1 MDKILTSKENYI
13 KIKEY
18 IPEIPGSKKQERK
31 KQQCN
36 DSIPTFE
43 KREKDIQECIRGI
56 PNSEEQDRLIQEYI
70 LRIPPSAEQT
80 RQIQECEHAIR
91 TSPEQERQVK
101 ECEHANLSVEELRQ
115 ETRELIPIEGNSNIR
130 QKKKKIQTFQTCIA
144 GILAS
149 DEETNSRVNISE
161 VFSNYSFLNL
171 TSVAQFRIS
180 EYVKRLNFS
189 HNYLKAITK
198 LNFRRCCSLEILDLS
213 YNLINNI
220 ERGAFQDLLNLTFLD
235 LSFNRKLQTFPE
247 LPPAL
252 KVLKIHGTSITSIQG
267 QMLKDLTGL
276 SLTDTALVNIGG
288 TEKLKHLHIHIDSQD
303 KPKFNGRGLY
313 TSKSARNLIHPGHLN
328 SLKIS
333 QEYTSDKLFS
343 PKVLSTLSR
352 LILLPVDNLHLE
364 GVYHWMDIIRL
375 LREIPC
381 SSFSNITL
389 SGVFRWFPNCNCDGC
404 KLDYKLC
411 SNVSDGH
418 KNVSNQAISIRL
430 REQPEDAYPDEG
442 NIMNSLFLLHLSTVL
457 TKYNHDLIRL
467 SWGTKFI
474 DMCSSVENSVLDL
487 SSGKISNYSSWN
499 QELPLPKCRSLDAVT
514 DFKIFNNNLKIDL
527 LSLMSIVN
535 VMENI
540 SRMDASHNRIYLS
553 EGNHNIICGF
563 KSNKL
568 LFLNISNNPFNT
580 LDKLCVPSSL
590 EVLDLSFTNIS
601 KIFKEVFK
609 FLPNLETLYLRGNHF
624 IFQLKEYMRNSSIVD
639 LPKFFVHDLPHLQN
653 MKLSDNDIPSLP
665 CFSSPLSYLDINNN
679 QLQSLPT
686 SKLPSDFGENMTDY
700 NMISVLSEDF
710 EQLSELESLFLSFNK
725 ISYLQPGCLPP
736 SLLTL
741 DISHNAITTITEETF
756 SHLIHLEFLNIEGN
770 SFFCNCDLFWFA
782 NNFVNRPLLEVKG
795 WDKILCSFPQQKR
808 GQQVKDHGLSLL
820 HCTPVLQVAIA
831 MAGAVILTLLITGL
845 CWHYD
850 GPWYVKMG
858 WYWCMAKR
866 RVYEKRPENKQ
877 YDAFVSYSEED
888 ADWVKACMV
897 RQLESEG
904 FQICYHE
911 RDFKPGH
918 PILGNIFNCIENSH
932 KVIFVLST
940 SFVTSCWCQYE
951 LYFAE
956 HRILNANEDSL
967 IMVVLEE
974 LPPHT
979 VPLKF
984 SKLRKLLNRKTYLKW
999 SPEEHK
1005 QTIFWHQLTT
1015 VLKTTNK
1022 PIGYINP
1029 FSFRS

>member
-1 MDKILTSKENYI
+1 RFLELLK
-13 KIKEY
+13 
-18 IPEIPGSKKQERK
+18 
-31 KQQCN
+31 
-36 DSIPTFE
+36 
-43 KREKDIQECIRGI
+43 
-56 PNSEEQDRLIQEYI
+56 
-70 LRIPPSAEQT
+70 
-80 RQIQECEHAIR
+80 
-91 TSPEQERQVK
+91 V
-101 ECEHANLSVEELRQ
+101 SVYLM
-115 ETRELIPIEGNSNIR
+115 
-130 QKKKKIQTFQTCIA
+130 
-144 GILAS
+144 
-149 DEETNSRVNISE
+149 

-343 PKVLSTLSR
+343 PK
-352 LILLPVDNLHLE
+352 
-364 GVYHWMDIIRL
+364 
-375 LREIPC
+375 
-381 SSFSNITL
+381 
-389 SGVFRWFPNCNCDGC
+389 
-404 KLDYKLC
+404 
-411 SNVSDGH
+411 
-418 KNVSNQAISIRL
+418 
-430 REQPEDAYPDEG
+430 PEDAYPDEG

-624 IFQLKEYMRNSSIVD
+624 IFQLKECVGFSDIYCAFPSCSQVTVDSTISITMRSYVNTTKNPIISLPKKIKHLDMRNSSIVD

-686 SKLPSDFGENMTDY
+686 CLKNLFNLTVLRIQNNNMDYIDVKSLPLTLEQIDLSGNKIAKLPSDFGENMTELISLNISRNLIIKLDHKNLPRRIVELDASY

-1022 PIGYINP
+1022 PICENP
-1029 FSFRS
+1029 IKV

>member
-1 MDKILTSKENYI
+1 
-13 KIKEY
+13 
-18 IPEIPGSKKQERK
+18 
-31 KQQCN
+31 
-36 DSIPTFE
+36 
-43 KREKDIQECIRGI
+43 
-56 PNSEEQDRLIQEYI
+56 
-70 LRIPPSAEQT
+70 
-80 RQIQECEHAIR
+80 
-91 TSPEQERQVK
+91 
-101 ECEHANLSVEELRQ
+101 
-115 ETRELIPIEGNSNIR
+115 
-130 QKKKKIQTFQTCIA
+130 
-144 GILAS
+144 
-149 DEETNSRVNISE
+149 
-161 VFSNYSFLNL
+161 
-171 TSVAQFRIS
+171 
-180 EYVKRLNFS
+180 
-189 HNYLKAITK
+189 
-198 LNFRRCCSLEILDLS
+198 
-213 YNLINNI
+213 
-220 ERGAFQDLLNLTFLD
+220 
-235 LSFNRKLQTFPE
+235 
-247 LPPAL
+247 
-252 KVLKIHGTSITSIQG
+252 
-267 QMLKDLTGL
+267 MLKDLTGL

-624 IFQLKEYMRNSSIVD
+624 IFQLKECVGFSDIYCAFPSCSQVTVDSTISITMRSYVNTTKNPIISLPKKIKHLDMRNSSIVD

-686 SKLPSDFGENMTDY
+686 CLKNLFNLTVLRIQNNNMDYIDVKTKLPSDFGENMTELISLNISRNLIIKLDHKNLPRRIVELDASY

-1005 QTIFWHQLTT
+1005 QTIFWHQT
-1015 VLKTTNK
+1015 VCELPPNLWLYPSTSHLPYLSSNPTLK
-1022 PIGYINP
+1022 PISLIAP
-1029 FSFRS
+1029 MVTFSPLHNTLHKYSLTIIKLQQLLKQEDLFLIQLI